1 MIVVADTSP
10 LNYLIRSGYV
20 WILPELF
27 GKVLVP
33 KAVLTEMLH
42 PQAPAEVHTFA
53 SSPPPWLECV
63 EVGRIACGLDSSLGE
78 GEREAISLALETH
91 ADALLIDD
99 LAGRREAQSR
109 HIAARGT
116 LAILLQASLRGHLH
130 FPTAFEQ
137 LRQMGFR
144 ASSAIQEALFDAHS
158 KSQLG

>member
-33 KAVLTEMLH
+33 QAVLSEMLH
-42 PQAPAEVHTFA
+42 PHAPAAVRTFA
-53 SSPPPWLECV
+53 TSLPSWLEHAK
-63 EVGRIACGLDSSLGE
+63 VGRLVPGLDPSLGE
-78 GEREAISLALETH
+78 GEREAISLALEIR

-109 HIAARGT
+109 QIAARGT
-116 LAILLQASLRGHLH
+116 LAVLVQASLRGHLD
-130 FPTAFEQ
+130 FPDAFAQ
-137 LRQMGFR
+137 LKEMGFR
-144 ASSAIQEALFDAHS
+144 VSRELEEAMFDAYN
-158 KSQLG
+158 KSEPG

>member
-10 LNYLIRSGYV
+10 LNYLIRSGFV

-33 KAVLTEMLH
+33 QAVLAEMLH
-42 PQAPAEVHTFA
+42 AQAPAEVRSFA
-53 SSPPPWLECV
+53 TSPPTWLECAV
-63 EVGRIACGLDSSLGE
+63 VGRIAPGLDPSLGY

-109 HIAARGT
+109 QIAARGT
-116 LAILLQASLRGHLH
+116 LAILLQASLRGHLD
-130 FPTAFEQ
+130 FPTAFEKLKQ
-137 LRQMGFR
+137 LGFR
-144 ASSAIQEALFDAHS
+144 ASQGLEAALFEAYR
-158 KSQLG
+158 KGQPG